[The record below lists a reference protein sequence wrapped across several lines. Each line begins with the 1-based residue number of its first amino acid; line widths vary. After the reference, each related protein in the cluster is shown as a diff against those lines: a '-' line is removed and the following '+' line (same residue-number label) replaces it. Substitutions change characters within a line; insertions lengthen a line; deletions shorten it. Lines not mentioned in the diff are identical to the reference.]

1 MYFEIDNYNALK
13 AALDSLCTGLTQRDV
28 PQETVYD
35 SKLVADELLSNA
47 LRHGGGKAFFSV
59 VVEDDMISLSVRSL
73 HAFRPP
79 DKSILSGRE
88 AEHGRGLYIVDTLV
102 ETRRYSEEGGTSV
115 IIRIRK

>member
-13 AALDSLCTGLTQRDV
+13 EALNSLCNGLAEEDV
-28 PQETVYD
+28 PNETVYD
-35 SKLVADELLSNA
+35 SKLVASELISNA

-59 VVEDDMISLSVRSL
+59 QVEQDVISLSVRSL
-73 HAFRPP
+73 DSFRPP

-88 AEHGRGLYIVDTLV
+88 CEHGRGLYIVDTLV

-115 IIRIRK
+115 VIRIRR

>member
-13 AALDSLCTGLTQRDV
+13 AALNTLCMGLTQRDV

-35 SKLVADELLSNA
+35 SKLVASELLSNA

-59 VVEDDMISLSVRSL
+59 DVEDDMISLSVRSL
-73 HAFRPP
+73 HSFRPP
-79 DKSILSGRE
+79 DKSILSNRE
-88 AEHGRGLYIVDTLV
+88 SEHGRGLYIVDTIV

-115 IIRIRK
+115 VIRIRK